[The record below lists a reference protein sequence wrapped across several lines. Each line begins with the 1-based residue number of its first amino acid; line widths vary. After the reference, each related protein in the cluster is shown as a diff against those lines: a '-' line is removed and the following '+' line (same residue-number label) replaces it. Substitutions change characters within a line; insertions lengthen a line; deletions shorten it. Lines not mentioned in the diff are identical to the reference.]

1 MAAFG
6 IYVWS
11 RIDTMGN
18 QPMCTPQTF
27 IIIFGTN
34 IPVINNRLRVI
45 SLVIYSV
52 TTLTPVL
59 AVVVW
64 TYYKATRWKS
74 ETETSVLPVSTQA
87 FPKLQCKAIVL
98 SVFSLVVIFVDCLFI
113 ADTEFMVSRSRRLV
127 GEGVSNWTFGQTLAV
142 LVVIIP
148 FWEAGKDIY
157 EWGKEWIKAE
167 DHCDDGTLTNLL
179 LHWLFGVWTFH

>member
-1 MAAFG
+1 
-6 IYVWS
+6 
-11 RIDTMGN
+11 MGN

-27 IIIFGTN
+27 IVIFGTN

-52 TTLTPVL
+52 TTLISVL

-64 TYYKATRWKS
+64 TYYKATGWKS
-74 ETETSVLPVSTQA
+74 ETETSVLPGSTQA
-87 FPKLQCKAIVL
+87 IPKRQREALVL

-113 ADTEFMVSRSRRLV
+113 ADTELMVSRSRRLV
-127 GEGVSNWTFGQTLAV
+127 GEGESNWTFGQTLAV
-142 LVVIIP
+142 LVVIVP

-157 EWGKEWIKAE
+157 EWGKERIKAE
-167 DHCDDGTLTNLL
+167 DDNGTLINVT
-179 LHWLFGVWTFH
+179 LHWLFGHFIR